1 MSSKNELVVKN
12 KQILD
17 FYSNHPSLDFE
28 KTNLIMIHFLE
39 SLFNHLSQDLGKN
52 INSQL
57 LTFMNQNKNQL
68 KDVKEQLSL
77 FVQSS
82 NKKQEESVNNFLTQ
96 LSSWKSSYLKEIREI
111 IEKNHLLSH
120 EKINTVLEKNNSS
133 MLDKTTLL
141 LNDVVPK
148 TNKGL
153 QDQINFLL
161 KDFHN
166 QIKDDTS
173 KILTSSKKENNLQ
186 DFLTTFDSKYNTLL
200 QGVQQPLFAVLSS
213 SEERLT
219 KSLEGIKES
228 NNQSLL
234 NQKPVLDELS
244 NFLGKYNMSSNKGK
258 YGEQNLLTIL
268 TSMYPSGE
276 IQNTTGMTASGDFIL
291 RRQDKPTIMFENKEY
306 KGNIDKDEVGKFIRD
321 VDNLKLNGIFLSQ
334 FSGISF
340 KQNYQI
346 DIHKGNILIY
356 VQNCQY
362 DNDKIRIAIDI
373 IDYLSDKIKYVN
385 SDELN
390 EISKE
395 LLDDI
400 NLEYQSFINQKEILT
415 STLKEFHKKI
425 NSQIDDIR
433 LPSLD
438 KYLES
443 KYASV
448 RKKTFI
454 CNICNEFEGIN
465 KQSLS
470 AHKRGCKKK
479 QLLSSNNS

>member
-1 MSSKNELVVKN
+1 
-12 KQILD
+12 
-17 FYSNHPSLDFE
+17 

-186 DFLTTFDSKYNTLL
+186 DFLTTFDSKY
-200 QGVQQPLFAVLSS
+200 
-213 SEERLT
+213 
-219 KSLEGIKES
+219 
-228 NNQSLL
+228 
-234 NQKPVLDELS
+234 
-244 NFLGKYNMSSNKGK
+244 
-258 YGEQNLLTIL
+258 
-268 TSMYPSGE
+268 
-276 IQNTTGMTASGDFIL
+276 
-291 RRQDKPTIMFENKEY
+291 
-306 KGNIDKDEVGKFIRD
+306 
-321 VDNLKLNGIFLSQ
+321 
-334 FSGISF
+334 
-340 KQNYQI
+340 
-346 DIHKGNILIY
+346 
-356 VQNCQY
+356 
-362 DNDKIRIAIDI
+362 
-373 IDYLSDKIKYVN
+373 
-385 SDELN
+385 
-390 EISKE
+390 
-395 LLDDI
+395 
-400 NLEYQSFINQKEILT
+400 
-415 STLKEFHKKI
+415 
-425 NSQIDDIR
+425 
-433 LPSLD
+433 
-438 KYLES
+438 
-443 KYASV
+443 
-448 RKKTFI
+448 
-454 CNICNEFEGIN
+454 
-465 KQSLS
+465 
-470 AHKRGCKKK
+470 
-479 QLLSSNNS
+479 